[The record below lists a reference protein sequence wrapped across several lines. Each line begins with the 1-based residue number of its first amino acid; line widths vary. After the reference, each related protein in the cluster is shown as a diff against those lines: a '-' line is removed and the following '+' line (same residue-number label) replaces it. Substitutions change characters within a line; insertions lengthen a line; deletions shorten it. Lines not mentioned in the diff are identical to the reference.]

1 MKNDDGSYAVNRD
14 GPYTHSKIIFTWTKE
29 KRDKAIAAQLLLKR
43 LTAYTVFTSFA
54 FTVLLF
60 PFYQGEGYGK
70 IVKDAAEAALP
81 GMRIWVPEV
90 RFSLIS
96 WPSDLPVPDQVVLG
110 VSLSVLA
117 LEYLPVAWGL
127 AMQRRYP
134 HGIFIANEKD
144 LQLPLLGDVESGVV
158 EETRENTAGEHPGAP
173 V

>member
-1 MKNDDGSYAVNRD
+1 M
-14 GPYTHSKIIFTWTKE
+14 
-29 KRDKAIAAQLLLKR
+29 
-43 LTAYTVFTSFA
+43 
-54 FTVLLF
+54 LLF

-96 WPSDLPVPDQVVLG
+96 WPSDLPMPDQVVLG

-127 AMQRRYP
+127 AMQQLYP
-134 HGIFIANEKD
+134 RGYFLADERDINAAD
-144 LQLPLLGDVESGVV
+144 ALLSDAESGVV
-158 EETRENTAGEHPGAP
+158 EEVGENTAVKKGKNTLIGEEKNEI
-173 V
+173 